1 MILIAI
7 GALGFM
13 AMRVVLMWENQ
24 RRARILETWTAE
36 DFEREKESEE
46 RRGDSKLSFKYG
58 Y

>member
-13 AMRVVLMWENQ
+13 AIRVVLILENQ
-24 RRARILETWTAE
+24 RRARIIQTWTAE
-36 DFEREKESEE
+36 DFERERENEE
-46 RRGDSKLSFKYG
+46 RRGDSKLSFKYD